1 MINEEEKY
9 DDDDEASN
17 DEQGTSVE
25 SQVLTTDLRH
35 SQCERKPFKHFGHQ
49 NIYEQWLYWFVTV
62 LKSGKGGDVML

>member
-25 SQVLTTDLRH
+25 SRVLTTDLRH

-49 NIYEQWLYWFVTV
+49 NIYEQ
-62 LKSGKGGDVML
+62 